1 MSIVEQSKKGNK
13 LQSLEPGNSLDQS
26 ELQQPNLDVPK
37 DDKGKKK
44 SFTKQ
49 FSLKSASNKA
59 YSSIITP
66 KIDENTQVE
75 PRRHIFEWK
84 NIFTLVYTVIYGIC
98 CVLVYLFRSKT
109 VKEPVPIY
117 NGISDTYEFKCIEGR
132 PTDDRFDLLLLAV
145 IVILLSSIFP
155 LIVSFLNVH
164 QCLENFL
171 NKYFECHCSRP
182 VYFIIG
188 LILIFI
194 SNFLHLI
201 ANFFGDREQHGRY
214 FCSLS
219 TPITAESRLF
229 NNVTF
234 GMSWTTNIAILIIHT
249 FGQPLMY
256 YLVSRSNK
264 VKSTETSMNKIET
277 GKLSA
282 KDDSTYSLREA
293 NSKPTATHKLTND
306 VQS

>member
-1 MSIVEQSKKGNK
+1 MLKE
-13 LQSLEPGNSLDQS
+13 
-26 ELQQPNLDVPK
+26 
-37 DDKGKKK
+37 KKK

-49 FSLKSASNKA
+49 FSVLGASKKA
-59 YSSIITP
+59 SSMITT

-75 PRRHIFEWK
+75 PKRHIFEWK
-84 NIFTLVYTVIYGIC
+84 NIFTLAYTVVYGIC
-98 CVLVYLFRSKT
+98 CVLVYVFRSNT
-109 VKEPVPIY
+109 VKEPVPAY
-117 NGISDTYEFKCIEGR
+117 NKITDTYEFKCIEGR

-145 IVILLSSIFP
+145 IIILWSSIFP
-155 LIVSFLNVH
+155 LTISFMKIH
-164 QCLENFL
+164 QGLENFL

-188 LILIFI
+188 LVLIFI

-201 ANFFGDREQHGRY
+201 ANFFGDQQQHGRY

-219 TPITAESRLF
+219 RPITVKSRIY
-229 NNVTF
+229 NKVTF

-249 FGQPLMY
+249 FGQPFMY

-264 VKSTETSMNKIET
+264 VKSTETSINKIET
-277 GKLSA
+277 GKLTA
-282 KDDSTYSLREA
+282 EEDNSTFGLTEV
-293 NSKPTATHKLTND
+293 NSKTTATYKTTND